1 MYLCNA
7 LSLGMLAAR
16 AGTTIYI
23 SAVSADVI
31 AEQIKLGFVQSA
43 VGHAD
48 TAALFAKILGAPVP
62 MARVSLSLGEG
73 DACFVGQYIGPRL
86 PEGATTLPE
95 GATIE
100 WLRIDFRTAP
110 RWILAPRKS
119 R

>member
-23 SAVSADVI
+23 SAVSAEII

-43 VGHAD
+43 VGHEP
-48 TAALFAKILGAPVP
+48 TAVLFSAILGVPVA
-62 MARVSLSLGEG
+62 MARATLSLGDG
-73 DACFVGQYIGPRL
+73 DACLVGQYIGPRL

-100 WLRIDFRTAP
+100 WLRLDFKVAP
-110 RWILAPRKS
+110 PWIRS
-119 R
+119 RSKKK